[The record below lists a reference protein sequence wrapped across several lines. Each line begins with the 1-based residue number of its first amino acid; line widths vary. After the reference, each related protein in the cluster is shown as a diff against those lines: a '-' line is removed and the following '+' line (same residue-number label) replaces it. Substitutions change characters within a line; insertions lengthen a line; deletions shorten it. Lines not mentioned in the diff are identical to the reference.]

1 MTRFTQDQL
10 EQARAAIDMSTLI
23 GKRVKLRKAGN
34 EFSGCCPF
42 HDEKS
47 PSFTVSDSKE
57 FYHCFGCGAHGDAI
71 KWLTDKEGYSFHDA
85 VTYLLGG
92 DAKPGERRI
101 EQRQSIRTD
110 DEPECVDSF
119 VVAEHIITL
128 TQPISGTIVE
138 PYLRSRGIEPDLLRG
153 YLDNLAFVPD
163 CPLYSWRLDQ
173 GPGDAKTA
181 PAMVAP
187 IHEISRQNSMIH
199 GERLITKFIGV
210 HVTYLASDGTSKLE
224 RFNRDGEKL
233 ASRKMYG
240 EHQGGAILFTGM
252 SYSDAPLVEG
262 EGLESTLSGALFALR
277 QTPIIRLAA
286 TLSLNNHQGYVI
298 HDNEGAIPL
307 FDPCIDRKKRCFG
320 FERPGH
326 VMSLVDAD
334 MKHHNVRVRRSRS
347 SQVEIGMVRSERTA
361 LCETLLK
368 QKWAAWGALSHSRL
382 TPPDGMDF
390 NDHWRDVNA
399 TA

>member
-1 MTRFTQDQL
+1 MRFTQDQID
-10 EQARAAIDMSTLI
+10 QARDSVAMSKLV
-23 GKRVKLRKAGN
+23 GKHVKLRKTGN
-34 EFSGCCPF
+34 EYSACCPV
-42 HDEKS
+42 HKENR
-47 PSFTVSDSKE
+47 PSFTVNDHKG
-57 FYHCFGCGAHGDAI
+57 FAHCFGCGFHADPI
-71 KWLTDKEGYSFHDA
+71 KWLTDYENYSFHDA

-92 DAKPGERRI
+92 DPKPGEQRI
-101 EQRQSIRTD
+101 EQRQSIKQD
-110 DEPECVDSF
+110 HEPECVDSF
-119 VVAEHIITL
+119 VVAEHIIAL

-138 PYLRSRGIEPDLLRG
+138 PYLRYRGIEPDLLRG
-153 YLDNLAFVPD
+153 YLDNLAFVPN
-163 CPLYSWRLDQ
+163 CPLYSWRIEQ
-173 GPGDAKTA
+173 GPRDVKTA

-187 IHEISRQNSMIH
+187 IHQISRQNSMIH
-199 GERLITKFIGV
+199 GERLVTKFIGA
-210 HVTYLASDGTSKLE
+210 HVTYLASDGSGKLE

-262 EGLESTLSGALFALR
+262 EGLESTLCGALFALR

-298 HDNEGAIPL
+298 EDNEGAIPL
-307 FDPCIDRKKRCFG
+307 FDPRIDQKKKCFG

-334 MKHHNVRVRRSRS
+334 MNPHNVKVRRGRLDE
-347 SQVEIGMVRSERTA
+347 VEIGLARPERTM
-361 LCETLLK
+361 LCERLLK
-368 QKWAAWGALSHSRL
+368 QKWAAWGAYSHSCL

-390 NDHWRDVNA
+390 NDHWRDVNE